1 MVHFGSYR
9 FVAETFK
16 KIDIDL
22 YHIFE
27 KSLVAFNPHW
37 LLVLNNVNKFSFR
50 FISSSGVLH
59 EHRSFKLSVTDKR
72 ANLKT
77 EVTRNQSTSSFL
89 KNNISY
95 PPDTHSTRTCAYQG
109 VRNVRFL
116 TNLARFVFLLP
127 PFCHSSFCLNEV
139 NYTKAKKYSRNKAPY
154 VNLF

>member
-37 LLVLNNVNKFSFR
+37 LLVLNKFSFR

-59 EHRSFKLSVTDKR
+59 EHRSLKLSVTDKR

-95 PPDTHSTRTCAYQG
+95 SPWYAQHTYVCVSGSKKCSFFDKFGALC
-109 VRNVRFL
+109 FL
-116 TNLARFVFLLP
+116 VTSVLSLILLP
-127 PFCHSSFCLNEV
+127 
-139 NYTKAKKYSRNKAPY
+139 
-154 VNLF
+154 